1 MKAFIVDRYSK
12 TTPLREGEL
21 PDPELRPDEVLVQVH
36 ATSVNPLDFKIRN
49 GDFKLFTPA
58 RPPFALGH
66 DVAGVVVRVDQAL
79 QGLLATKQTQALLD
93 LQQYRLVLACHP
105 RGELQGPDSKTGAIN
120 GQRVVGYGVG

>member
-1 MKAFIVDRYSK
+1 MLFHRIDAGIGQRVQD
-12 TTPLREGEL
+12 
-21 PDPELRPDEVLVQVH
+21 LVQRLGESI
-36 ATSVNPLDFKIRN
+36 AYSDTGTGKGGQTGGCP
-49 GDFKLFTPA
+49 GP
-58 RPPFALGH
+58 LGH
-66 DVAGVVVRVDQAL
+66 TELDSAGLDQAL